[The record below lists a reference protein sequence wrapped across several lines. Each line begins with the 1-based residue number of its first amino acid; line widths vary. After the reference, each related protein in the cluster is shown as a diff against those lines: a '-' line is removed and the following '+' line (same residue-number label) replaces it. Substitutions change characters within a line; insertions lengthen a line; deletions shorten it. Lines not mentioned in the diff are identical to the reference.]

1 MQLEKPLKLPRKLS
15 GPDLLISGRGPVPS
29 TCSGLANLSEIGELG
44 LLAELERRGLIAGLD
59 AEGAVFPDG
68 RVVTQDTVVEGVHF
82 PVDFESWRELGYK
95 AVAVNLSDLA
105 AMGAEP
111 EGLAVTLAAPAAT
124 TSAAITELYEGLN
137 EPGVPVLAGDLSS
150 SSFVSVTVTAL
161 GRSERV
167 PGRAGARP
175 GDVLVVTGPLGGA
188 AAGFY
193 VMAHELDGFDE
204 LVERQ
209 RRPPFRLDEGRRLA
223 RVAHAMI
230 DISDGIL
237 SDARRIAERSGVRLV
252 IDPEAVPRAE
262 GIERVA
268 DQPFWTMGDDYE
280 LLAALTPED
289 ARVSGF
295 TIVGQV
301 EEGSGVD
308 PELPR
313 AGWDAF
319 RS

>member
-1 MQLEKPLKLPRKLS
+1 LKH
-15 GPDLLISGRGPVPS
+15 
-29 TCSGLANLSEIGELG
+29 LSEVGELG
-44 LLAELERRGLIAGLD
+44 LLAELERRGLISGLD
-59 AEGAVFPDG
+59 AEGAVLADG
-68 RVVTQDTVVEGVHF
+68 RVVTQDTIVEGVHF
-82 PVDFESWRELGYK
+82 PVEFESWSELGYK

-111 EGLAVTLAAPAAT
+111 EGLVVTLAAPATT
-124 TSAAITELYEGLN
+124 TSAAITQLYEGLN
-137 EPGVPVLAGDLSS
+137 EQGVPVLAGDLSS
-150 SSFVSVTVTAL
+150 SPVVSVTVTAL

-167 PGRAGARP
+167 PGRAGAVA
-175 GDVLVVTGPLGGA
+175 GDELVVTGPLGAA

-193 VMAHELDGFDE
+193 AMAHGLPGFDA

-209 RRPPFRLDEGRRLA
+209 VRPVFRLDEGRELA
-223 RVAHAMI
+223 RTAHALI

-237 SDARRIAERSGVRLV
+237 RDAARIAERSGVKLV
-252 IDPEAVPRAE
+252 IEPDAVPRAE

-268 DQPFWTMGDDYE
+268 DLPFWTMGEDYE

-289 ARVSGF
+289 ARASGF
-295 TIVGQV
+295 PVIGRV
-301 EEGSGVD
+301 EAGAGVE
-308 PELPR
+308 PRLPA

>member
-1 MQLEKPLKLPRKLS
+1 MKH
-15 GPDLLISGRGPVPS
+15 
-29 TCSGLANLSEIGELG
+29 LSEVGELG
-44 LLAELERRGLIAGLD
+44 LLAELERRGLIAGRD
-59 AEGAVFPDG
+59 AEGAVFADG

-82 PVDFESWRELGYK
+82 PVEFESWSELGYK

-111 EGLAVTLAAPAAT
+111 EGLVVTLAAPATT
-124 TSAAITELYEGLN
+124 TSAAITQLYEGLN

-150 SSFVSVTVTAL
+150 SPVVSVTVTAL

-167 PGRAGARP
+167 PGRAGAVP
-175 GDVLVVTGPLGGA
+175 GDQLVVTGPLGAA

-193 VMAHELDGFDE
+193 AKAHGLPGFGE

-209 RRPPFRLDEGRRLA
+209 VRPVFRLDEGRQLA
-223 RVAHAMI
+223 RTAHALI

-237 SDARRIAERSGVRLV
+237 RDAAQIAERSGVKLV
-252 IDPEAVPRAE
+252 VEPDAVPRAE
-262 GIERVA
+262 GVERVA
-268 DQPFWTMGDDYE
+268 DLPFWTMGEDYE

-289 ARVSGF
+289 ARASGF
-295 TIVGQV
+295 PVVGRV
-301 EEGSGVD
+301 EAGAGVE
-308 PELPR
+308 PPLPS

-319 RS
+319 RR